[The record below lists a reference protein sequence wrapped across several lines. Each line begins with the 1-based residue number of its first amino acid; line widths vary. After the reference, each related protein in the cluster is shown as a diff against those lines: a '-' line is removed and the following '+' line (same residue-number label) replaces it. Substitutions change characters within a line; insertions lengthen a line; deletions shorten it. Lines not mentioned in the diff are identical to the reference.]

1 MQYYDYR
8 QYFQTLIQNTDEL
21 EQNTLDLFSRVDD
34 LYKLLAVVLAVCA
47 ATLAYLMIK
56 NWRFKK

>member
-8 QYFQTLIQNTDEL
+8 SYFQTLINQTDEL

-34 LYKLLAVVLAVCA
+34 LYTLLAVILALLA
-47 ATLAYLMIK
+47 GILAYLMIK
-56 NWRFKK
+56 NWRFRK